1 MSHPQNL
8 NGPDPEI
15 GTDCLIP
22 HYSISNDPFAQVGLG
37 QYPPQSAPNRAHPD
51 VSDFADGSGHIFS
64 MYLEMATEEDKKMVE
79 DWKADADGILIF
91 VCLSSD
97 IVLLLHAHPMAIDWS
112 ILRCRR
118 NVDICIDSGY
128 TTEPTGYFQ
137 LLPREHLSD
146 AC

>member
-8 NGPDPEI
+8 NVPDPEI
-15 GTDCLIP
+15 GTDSLLSHCSIP
-22 HYSISNDPFAQVGLG
+22 NVPFAQVGLG
-37 QYPPQSAPNRAHPD
+37 QYPPQSAPNRAHPV

-91 VCLSSD
+91 VRLSSG
-97 IVLLLHAHPMAIDWS
+97 IVLLLHAHAMALDWS
-112 ILRCRR
+112 ILRCCR
-118 NVDICIDSGY
+118 NIDICIDSGY
-128 TTEPTGYFQ
+128 STEPTGYFQ